1 MSSRITHMSGAY
13 MRTVLKNTFPIIAI
27 AVLIAMLSCTSG
39 NSDTIPSPEAETSE
53 QGSGL
58 RLPEPQY
65 DSEFSIEQSL
75 LKRRSI
81 RDYTG
86 EPVTIEEVSQLLW
99 AVQGIT
105 DSRGLRTAP
114 SAGATY
120 PLEIYLVAGNVL
132 QLEPGVYRYIPSG
145 HFLEE
150 VIEGDVRADL
160 AEAALMQKWME
171 DGAVMIVI
179 TAVYERTTRR
189 YGERGIRYVH
199 MEAGHAAQ
207 NLYLQATAMELGTV
221 VVGAFQDDQVAEILQ
236 LPQEERPLYLIPVGK
251 MQG

>member
-1 MSSRITHMSGAY
+1 
-13 MRTVLKNTFPIIAI
+13 MRTVLKSVFSVVASII
-27 AVLIAMLSCTSG
+27 LMAMLSCAYG
-39 NSDTIPSPEAETSE
+39 NSDTIPSSEAETTE
-53 QGSGL
+53 QGNGL

-75 LKRRSI
+75 LKRRSV
-81 RDYTG
+81 RDYTK

-105 DSRGLRTAP
+105 DSRGYRTAP

-132 QLEPGVYRYIPSG
+132 QLKPGVYRYSPSD
-145 HFLEE
+145 HSLDV
-150 VIEGDVRADL
+150 VIGGDVRADL
-160 AEAALMQKWME
+160 AEAALMQTWMQ

-189 YGERGIRYVH
+189 YGERGVRYVH

-207 NLYLQATAMELGTV
+207 NLYLQATSMELGTV
-221 VVGAFQDDQVAEILQ
+221 VVGAFHDDQVAEILQ
-236 LPQEERPLYLIPVGK
+236 LPQEERPLYLVPVGK
-251 MQG
+251 IQG

>member
-1 MSSRITHMSGAY
+1 
-13 MRTVLKNTFPIIAI
+13 MRTALKSTFSILALIVLL
-27 AVLIAMLSCTSG
+27 VVLSCTSG
-39 NSDTIPSPEAETSE
+39 NSDTIPSPEVENTE
-53 QGSGL
+53 QGSDL

-65 DSEFSIEQSL
+65 DSEFSIEQSF
-75 LKRRSI
+75 LKRRSV

-105 DSRGLRTAP
+105 DSRGLRTSP

-132 QLEPGVYRYIPSG
+132 QLEPGVYHYIPSG
-145 HFLEE
+145 HSLDE
-150 VIEGDVRADL
+150 VIKGDMRADL
-160 AEAALMQKWME
+160 AEAALMQMWME

-179 TAVYERTTRR
+179 TAVYERTTSR

-207 NLYLQATAMELGTV
+207 NLYLQATAMELGIV
-221 VVGAFQDDQVAEILQ
+221 VVGAFQDDRIAKILQ
-236 LPQEERPLYLIPVGK
+236 LPKEERPLYLVPVGK